1 MNPLKRLGAWGN
13 HVLGWLPEEEAKV
26 AGPAKPVPAR
36 DKVIPERGAFHGAGE
51 AEPERYLFG
60 IESPSIRNSRVD
72 PLPCGV
78 HATTKRIFLV
88 RSSTRMQALVVGV
101 WVGVFVLLFPALVA
115 YIYLS
120 MTQSIEAATAVG
132 FPLVEGGLALLVI
145 SMVIQRHKD
154 SSPMSI
160 KELERREVYE
170 IDKTEISGVQFK
182 WSALGS
188 RVTVHLKSGQSRS
201 MLFSTRESFEDARVM
216 FPEPAIKI

>member
-1 MNPLKRLGAWGN
+1 MNPFRRLGAWGN
-13 HVLGWLPEEEAKV
+13 HILGWLPEEGAKV
-26 AGPAKPVPAR
+26 PTPVKPVPAR
-36 DKVIPERGAFHGAGE
+36 DEVMPDRGAFHGAGE

-60 IESPSIRNSRVD
+60 LESPSIRKSRTD

-78 HATTKRIFLV
+78 HATNRRVFFV

-101 WVGVFVLLFPALVA
+101 WVGVFALLAPALVA

-120 MTQSIEAATAVG
+120 VTQSIEAATAVG

-154 SSPMSI
+154 SSPTSV

-170 IDKTEISGVQFK
+170 IDKADISSVEMK
-182 WSALGS
+182 WSAWGS
-188 RVTVHLKSGQSRS
+188 RVRIHLKSGQTRS
-201 MLFSTRESFEDARVM
+201 MLFSERAMFEQARTM
-216 FPEPAIKI
+216 FPEQAVRG